1 MKFFKTVMFSYVLC
15 LLSCTTPLKTLDQ
28 LYSYTLLRDADN
40 TKEHK
45 FGYFGYN
52 DYKYNS
58 VWLEKARNLN
68 CDELKVLYH
77 QLDSIRKTYPRKV
90 FKLESK
96 YDSIQTLQWA
106 VDLETRNKQ
115 CNKTKKFKLYKK
127 PNS

>member
-1 MKFFKTVMFSYVLC
+1 MIFHLTILRPLILNLFSCKVSLETSDLLYFLLFRNENYPDQFKLG
-15 LLSCTTPLKTLDQ
+15 
-28 LYSYTLLRDADN
+28 YTN
-40 TKEHK
+40 P
-45 FGYFGYN
+45 
-52 DYKYNS
+52 KYNLGC
-58 VWLEKARNLN
+58 LEKARNLN

-77 QLDSIRKTYPRKV
+77 QLDSIRKTYPRKA

-115 CNKTKKFKLYKK
+115 CNKTKKFKLFKK